1 MQQPGSKLSPDDKKY
16 HNYSL
21 SFYQKDVSLIEVS
34 NRAKLGFDN
43 FQRHEKILK
52 PRTIDLFLKFS
63 GENKQGQA
71 SLLVEES
78 DVYLEAFFDIVKVLN
93 SNRELMEYVLPT
105 IDAILFEEP
114 RILRELVG
122 IIKDSKN
129 TNLLSAPKSIL
140 AVESHQPATY

>member
-21 SFYQKDVSLIEVS
+21 SFYQKDASLIEVS

-93 SNRELMEYVLPT
+93 SNR
-105 IDAILFEEP
+105 
-114 RILRELVG
+114 
-122 IIKDSKN
+122 
-129 TNLLSAPKSIL
+129 
-140 AVESHQPATY
+140 